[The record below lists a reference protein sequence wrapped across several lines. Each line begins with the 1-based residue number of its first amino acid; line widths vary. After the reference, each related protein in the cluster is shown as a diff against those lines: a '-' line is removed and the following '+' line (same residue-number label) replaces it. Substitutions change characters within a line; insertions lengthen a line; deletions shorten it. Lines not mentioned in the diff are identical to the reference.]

1 MQKKIGL
8 SLVAVLMVGIS
19 LVALNLGIKKRLSRS
34 YVKTENLA
42 DTLKDGDVIF
52 QTNVEGQGLAIQLAT
67 KSTYTHVGILFKTD
81 DQWMVYEAV
90 EPVKKTPL
98 QQFIAEGDSGH
109 YVIKRMVQSDSLLT
123 MDKKAAMKTYLNAQ
137 LNKPY
142 DPYFNWDDKVLYCS
156 ELVWKCYR
164 KAGIEL
170 CGLKALKTYDLKHPV
185 VKDIMKERYGKAI
198 PYDEKVVSPG
208 DIYNAG
214 KLFEVKRN

>member
-8 SLVAVLMVGIS
+8 TMASVLMVGIS
-19 LVALNLGIKKRLSRS
+19 LVALNIGIKKRLSKPM
-34 YVKTENLA
+34 VTTVVAA
-42 DTLKDGDVIF
+42 DTLKDGDMIF

-67 KSTYTHVGILFKTD
+67 KSVYTHVGIIFKLEG
-81 DQWMVYEAV
+81 QWMVYEAV
-90 EPVKKTPL
+90 QPVKKTPL

-109 YVIKRMVQSDSLLT
+109 YVVKRLVQSDSLLT
-123 MDKKAAMKTYLNAQ
+123 MDKIATMKTYLNAQ

-142 DPYFNWDDKVLYCS
+142 DPYFNWDDKAIYCS

-170 CGLKALKTYDLKHPV
+170 SQLNALKTYDLKHAV
-185 VKDIMKERYGKAI
+185 VKAIMKERYGNAI

-208 DIYNAG
+208 DIFNSG
-214 KLFEVKRN
+214 KLFEVQRH

>member
-8 SLVAVLMVGIS
+8 TMASVLMVGIS
-19 LVALNLGIKKRLSRS
+19 LVALNIGIKKRLAKPM
-34 YVKTENLA
+34 VTTAVAA
-42 DTLKDGDVIF
+42 DTLKDGDMIF

-67 KSTYTHVGILFKTD
+67 KSVYTHVGIIFKLEG
-81 DQWMVYEAV
+81 QWMVYEAV
-90 EPVKKTPL
+90 QPVKKTPL

-109 YVIKRMVQSDSLLT
+109 YVVKRLVQSDSLLT
-123 MDKKAAMKTYLNAQ
+123 MDKIATMKTYLNAQ

-142 DPYFNWDDKVLYCS
+142 DPYFNWDDKAIYCS

-170 CGLKALKTYDLKHPV
+170 SQLNALKTYDLKHAV
-185 VKDIMKERYGKAI
+185 VKAIMKERYGNAI

-208 DIYNAG
+208 DIFNSG
-214 KLFEVKRN
+214 KLFEVQRH

>member
-170 CGLKALKTYDLKHPV
+170 CGLKALKTYDLKRPV